1 MLKETSRS
9 PETEAAKL
17 GANVGVYVD
26 APLDTSQWAVAQAFQ
41 RGLLPFDIPALA
53 GLELA
58 HRSCPLTGCLAGSDW
73 YDIVPLPGDRVAIVV
88 GDAMSHGTAAASL
101 TVQLR
106 AAAHVLMDLDLPP
119 DAVLGRLNRMML
131 KMNPPAFAT
140 CLCATLDPAT
150 GSGGV
155 ARAGS
160 PAPVL
165 ARPENGGVI
174 EVPAGLPLGL
184 GEAKYEA
191 SHFALPADAI
201 LALFTDG
208 LVGRGSRA
216 CDEGVAGLRQ
226 ALTGSVQQPLQ
237 AACDAIIDDPGQ
249 RDRQDDATLVLL
261 RAR

>member
-1 MLKETSRS
+1 MLKETCKS
-9 PETEAAKL
+9 PETEAAEL
-17 GANVGVYVD
+17 RANVGVYVD
-26 APLDTSQWAVAQAFQ
+26 APLDTSQHAITQAFQ
-41 RGLLPFDIPALA
+41 RGMLPFDIPALT

-58 HRSCPLTGCLAGSDW
+58 HRSRPLTGCPAGSDW
-73 YDIVPLPGDRVAIVV
+73 YDIVPLPGNRVAIVV
-88 GDAMSHGTAAASL
+88 GDAMSHGAATASL
-101 TVQLR
+101 TAQLR

-131 KMNPPAFAT
+131 KLNPPAFAT

-165 ARPENGGVI
+165 VRPESGGVI
-174 EVPAGLPLGL
+174 EVSAGLPLGL

-191 SHFALPADAI
+191 SHFTLPADAT

-208 LVGRGSRA
+208 LVKRGSRA
-216 CDEGVAGLRQ
+216 HEGTAELRQ
-226 ALTGSVQQPLQ
+226 ALTGSVQPLQ
-237 AACDAIIDDPGQ
+237 AACDAIIGDPGQ
-249 RDRQDDATLVLL
+249 RNGQDDSTLVLL
-261 RAR
+261 RAA